1 MEILKKVTIKG
12 YLATTTSLYPADFLQ
27 VRVKQVKKNTA
38 HGYSLEVQLQAN
50 SKLAESS
57 LRCFSLVSKR
67 C

>member
-27 VRVKQVKKNTA
+27 VRVKQVQKNTA

-57 LRCFSLVSKR
+57 LRCFFFS
-67 C
+67 